1 MVAQL
6 VRHERLET
14 TLPKAKELRR
24 VADRAVTWG
33 KTGDIPARRA
43 AAAFLPRA
51 GNDGTLAKLF
61 GPLAARYAER
71 EGGYTR
77 VLASRVRGGDGAGG
91 GGARAR
97 HIDRCFPADDP
108 GLPPPAPPAP
118 TASAGAVAAA
128 RQTPTISF
136 TGSAPIPSPWRGCPR
151 DISQGRR

>member
-61 GPLAARYAER
+61 GPLAARYADR

-77 VLASRVRGGDGAGG
+77 VLASRVRGGDGARMAWIEFVDRPGEMR
-91 GGARAR
+91 RAR
-97 HIDRCFPADDP
+97 PPKGRRAG
-108 GLPPPAPPAP
+108 GLLP
-118 TASAGAVAAA
+118 ASAGEAG
-128 RQTPTISF
+128 QE
-136 TGSAPIPSPWRGCPR
+136 
-151 DISQGRR
+151 